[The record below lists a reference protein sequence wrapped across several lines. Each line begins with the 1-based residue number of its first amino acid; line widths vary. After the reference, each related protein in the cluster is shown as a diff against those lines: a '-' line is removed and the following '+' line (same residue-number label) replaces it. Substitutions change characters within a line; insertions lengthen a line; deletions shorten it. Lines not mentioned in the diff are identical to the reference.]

1 MPEPKKRK
9 NGSTS
14 TKGKAKEVN
23 EVPAPA
29 SQPPLDLSADII
41 SVLSSGPVLNSRTE
55 AVLSRLSQGG
65 SSDLPQGNATQ
76 RENNLRV
83 VGLVHALDIPSWVT
97 RKRTGPVPAVQ
108 RHTVCAGTGVTTS
121 SVEHDTP

>member
-1 MPEPKKRK
+1 MHNTYSSCSGEVAMPEPKKRK

-14 TKGKAKEVN
+14 TKGKAKKVN

-29 SQPPLDLSADII
+29 SQPPLDLSAAII
-41 SVLSSGPVLNSRTE
+41 SALSSGPVLNSLTE

-97 RKRTGPVPAVQ
+97 R
-108 RHTVCAGTGVTTS
+108 
-121 SVEHDTP
+121 